1 MRGKYKIIVKIT
13 SFIFIFLLI
22 FISLSFLFI
31 PKGNNKGFGVDKFT
45 GHGIHAEEKETI
57 DVVFVGD
64 SESYTNFSP
73 LYIFE
78 NYGYTSYV
86 CGTSGQKLFTS
97 LEFVSKVIETQTPE
111 VIFLETNAIFRKL
124 KPGEA
129 EYAFLERY
137 IPLLRYHNT
146 WKDFNPLAIFKKP
159 KLNRDY
165 LKGHKP
171 RFGMKAANLDGY
183 MAPTS
188 EHEIIPKENLVLLN
202 KIVELAKD
210 NKAELILVSTP
221 SPLNWNMK
229 RHNRIEKYAIDNS
242 LSYIDLNLTDI
253 NIDWSK
259 DTYDRGD
266 HLNYNGTVKVSSF
279 IGDYL
284 NKSEHKL
291 IDQRANE
298 LYKPWFNDIKRYKE
312 IISLRQ
318 SIYN

>member
-1 MRGKYKIIVKIT
+1 MKENHKIAVKL
-13 SFIFIFLLI
+13 SCFIFIFLLI
-22 FISLSFLFI
+22 FISLSFLFM
-31 PKGNNKGFGVDKFT
+31 PRGNNGGFGVDKYT
-45 GHGIHAEEKETI
+45 GHGIHAEEEETL

-97 LEFVSKVIETQTPE
+97 LEFVKRVIDTQTPE
-111 VIFLETNAIFRKL
+111 IIFLETNTIFRKL

-146 WKDFNPLAIFKKP
+146 WKDFNPLAIFQKP
-159 KLNRDY
+159 KLNRDF

-171 RFGMKAANLDGY
+171 RFGALKPDLDGY
-183 MAPTS
+183 MAPS
-188 EHEIIPKENLVLLN
+188 DELEIIPKENLVLLN

-210 NKAELILVSTP
+210 NNTRLVLVSTP

-229 RHNRIEKYAIDNS
+229 RHNSIEAYASNNS

-253 NIDWSK
+253 NINWDE

-284 NKSEHKL
+284 KKSEL
-291 IDQRANE
+291 GLLDQRSNE
-298 LYKPWFNDIKRYKE
+298 LYKPWFNDIIRYKE
-312 IISLRQ
+312 IINKRQ
-318 SIYN
+318 SIYK